1 MSQADLLIEIACEEL
16 PARFVT
22 PLVGALAAGIEGGLA
37 DLGIAHGEL
46 RSYATPRRIAV
57 LIEAVSTQQPDQH
70 IERRGPAVAAAFKDG
85 APTKAAEG
93 FARGCGVTVAELETI
108 ETDKGAYLNFRRTE
122 AGQPTT
128 TLLQGIFEATIKKM
142 DELVPKR
149 MRWGT
154 GDASFVRPV
163 HSLTALLGS
172 EIVPLKAFGLSAGRI
187 CHGHRFHAPEPISL
201 AQAADYPAAMQAASV
216 IADFGERRERVRAL
230 VEDASQ
236 GRALIDEDL
245 LDEVTALLEWPE
257 PVLGSFDEA
266 FLQLP
271 EEVIVTTIQEHQRY
285 FPVYGEDQ
293 RISRQFVTLANLRS
307 KDPAAVVAGNE
318 KVVRPRLAD
327 ALFFWEQDLKAGFE
341 TWLNKLEGVTYITGL
356 GSMADKSRR
365 MESLARAVAPAFG
378 VDAQDA
384 ASAARLAKA
393 DLASQM
399 VFEMPELQGIMGG
412 HYARAQNL
420 APEICD
426 AISQH
431 YLPQGPEDAIPGSPL
446 GAALALADKLDAL
459 LCLFSQEALRPTSS
473 KDPYGAR
480 RAALG
485 VIRILGHYKQDLA
498 LWPLLEAHSMGDAPV
513 KLQADDLAGLLK
525 FLEDRLRVWLLAQD
539 LDARVVEAVLARDTA
554 LDVHD
559 CMRRCHALQALRDST
574 PFEQLAAANKR
585 IRNILK
591 DGTELSLKTELLA
604 AEEEKALLAAL
615 QDGEVGFNE
624 ALERGDYVAAMHRL
638 AELSGPITAFFNEV
652 LVNAEDAAL
661 REARHALLQIFAR
674 RCGALADFAAL
685 SHG

>member
-1 MSQADLLIEIACEEL
+1 MSQADLLIEIGCEEL

-22 PLVGALAAGIEGGLA
+22 PLAGALAAGIEGGLA
-37 DLGIAHGEL
+37 DLGIAHGAM
-46 RSYATPRRIAV
+46 RSFATPRRVAV
-57 LIEAVSTQQPDQH
+57 LIEAVATQQPDQQ

-85 APTKAAEG
+85 VPTKAAEG
-93 FARGCGVTVAELETI
+93 FARGCGVAVTALETI
-108 ETDKGAYLNFRRTE
+108 DTDKGAYLNFRRTE
-122 AGQPTT
+122 PGQPTAS
-128 TLLQGIFEATIKKM
+128 LLQGVFDATLKTM

-149 MRWGT
+149 MRWGA
-154 GDASFVRPV
+154 GEASFVRPV
-163 HSLTALLGS
+163 HGLTALLGPDV
-172 EIVPLKAFGLSAGRI
+172 VPLQAFGLSADRI
-187 CHGHRFHAPEPISL
+187 CHGHRFHAPEPIRL

-230 VEDASQ
+230 VEEASQ

-293 RISRQFVTLANLRS
+293 QISRQFVTLANLRS

-341 TWLNKLEGVTYITGL
+341 SWLDKLENVTYITGL
-356 GSMADKSRR
+356 GSIADKCRR
-365 MESLARAVAPAFG
+365 MEKLAVAVAPAFG
-378 VDAQDA
+378 VEEQDA

-412 HYARAQNL
+412 HYARARNL
-420 APEICD
+420 APAICD
-426 AISQH
+426 AITEH

-459 LCLFSQEALRPTSS
+459 LCLFSQESLRPTSS

-485 VIRILGHYKQDLA
+485 ALRILGHYRQDLA
-498 LWPLLEAHSMGDAPV
+498 LWPLLEAHSSGDAAISL
-513 KLQADDLAGLLK
+513 KAEALAGLLK
-525 FLEDRLRVWLLAQD
+525 FLEDRLRVWLLSQD
-539 LDARVVEAVLARDTA
+539 FDARVVEAVLARDTR

-559 CMRRCHALQALRDST
+559 KLLRCRALQEMRDSVA
-574 PFEQLAAANKR
+574 FEQLAAANKR
-585 IRNILK
+585 IRNILE
-591 DGTELSLKTELLA
+591 DDADLSLDTTLLTA
-604 AEEEKALLAAL
+604 NEEKALLAAL
-615 QDGEVGFNE
+615 QDGEASFTT
-624 ALERGDYVAAMHRL
+624 ALEAGDYVAAMHSL
-638 AELSGPITAFFNEV
+638 AALSGPITAFFEEV
-652 LVNAEDAAL
+652 LVNAEDPAL
-661 REARHALLQIFAR
+661 RRSRHALLQIFAR